1 MNRLIIVG
9 NGFDKAHG
17 LNSDYCSFIK
27 DYLYNAIVDFIEKKR
42 YDDLLIS
49 INIDKSKSYTTENI
63 YTVDIDNENIF
74 NTIQVLQN
82 KKRVYPIEFK
92 CKSEFFE
99 EICVDAEKKWVDIER
114 TYYKHLIKL
123 FDTIKKEEK
132 IIESTLEPVRQLN
145 NQMNHLKVLLNEY
158 LYMQQ
163 QEQYISSS
171 VNSNTLF
178 REFMKETLLS
188 HTWNDLLKN
197 HQEKTKN
204 EQDTKIID
212 DRIYPEKVMI
222 LNFNYTNPFNGYSEK
237 YDVINIHGQLNSR
250 SYPMVFGY
258 GDERDEKYLEL
269 EKSEH
274 NEFLEN
280 IKSFAYFQN
289 KNYDNLLGFIELN
302 DFEVWIA
309 GHSCGLSD
317 KTLLA
322 QIFEHKFCK
331 SIRVFYYESDGNDN
345 YNEIVYNIARVMGD
359 KIKMRG
365 IVTPK
370 HHFNKFGAVAGII
383 QKSYN

>member
-27 DYLYNAIVDFIEKKR
+27 DYLYNAIVNFVKNR
-42 YDDLLIS
+42 HYDDLLIS
-49 INIDKSKSYTTENI
+49 IHYNRGNSLVRVIYIPDIDK
-63 YTVDIDNENIF
+63 DNVF
-74 NTIQVLQN
+74 NTIKEFQ
-82 KKRVYPIEFK
+82 KKNSKYDIGFK

-123 FDTIKKEEK
+123 FENIKREEK
-132 IIESTLEPVRQLN
+132 IDDSMLEPVRQLN
-145 NQMNHLKVLLNEY
+145 NQMNHLKELLNEY

-222 LNFNYTNPFNGYSEK
+222 LNFNYTYPFKGYGEK
-237 YDVINIHGQLNSR
+237 YDVINIHGMLNYR
-250 SYPMVFGY
+250 DMVFGY

-269 EKSEH
+269 EKSEY

-289 KNYDNLLGFIELN
+289 KNYDNLLGFIEQN

-331 SIRVFYYESDGNDN
+331 SIRVFYHEKDGNDN
-345 YNEIVYNIARVMGD
+345 YNEIVYNIARVMSD
-359 KIKMRG
+359 KIKMRS

-370 HHFNKFGAVAGII
+370 HEYNRFAAVAGII
-383 QKSYN
+383 RKSII

>member
-1 MNRLIIVG
+1 MNRLVIVG

-17 LNSDYCSFIK
+17 LDSDYCSFIK
-27 DYLYNAIVDFIEKKR
+27 DYLYNAIVNFVKNR
-42 YDDLLIS
+42 HYDDLLIS
-49 INIDKSKSYTTENI
+49 IHYNRGNSLVRVIYIPDIDK
-63 YTVDIDNENIF
+63 DNVF
-74 NTIQVLQN
+74 NTIKEFQ
-82 KKRVYPIEFK
+82 KKKSKYDIEFK

-114 TYYKHLIKL
+114 TYYRHLIKL

-145 NQMNHLKVLLNEY
+145 NQMNHLKVLLEKY
-158 LYMQQ
+158 LYNL
-163 QEQYISSS
+163 EKEKYSSTS
-171 VNSNTLF
+171 VRKDSLF
-178 REFMKETLLS
+178 SYFMKDTLLS

-197 HQEKTKN
+197 HQEKNKN

-222 LNFNYTNPFNGYSEK
+222 LNFNYTYPFKGYGEK
-237 YDVINIHGQLNSR
+237 YDVINIHGMLNYR
-250 SYPMVFGY
+250 DMVFGY

-269 EKSEH
+269 EKSGIDE
-274 NEFLEN
+274 LMKN

-289 KNYDNLLGFIELN
+289 KNYDNLLGFIEQN

-331 SIRVFYYESDGNDN
+331 SIRVFYHEKDGNDN
-345 YNEIVYNIARVMGD
+345 YNEIVYNIARVMSD
-359 KIKMRG
+359 KIKMRS

-370 HHFNKFGAVAGII
+370 HDFNRFESVAGII
-383 QKSYN
+383 RKSII